1 MADRGLR
8 RSSATAASRPAAL
21 HGHAAERIRRLG
33 RRALPATAMLGLVL
47 FAATTSAQ
55 LSSHA
60 PPQYERGRVPNGGA
74 RVQGPV
80 SGGFTERGF
89 PQTSNPAANL
99 AVQDQVNGL
108 QGAGP
113 AAGAELQLQQT
124 IDVERMLSPSG
135 MTSTL
140 KIMLLL
146 TVLSLAPSIL
156 IMTTCFIRFVIV
168 MGLLRQALGTQQ
180 LPPNQVIISLCL
192 FLTLMVM
199 APVWQQAYDQG
210 IRPYTNAQPG
220 ERPPTLEEAFANTVQ
235 PLRQFMSEQINKA
248 DNGDAVWM
256 FLEFRNGTPNQAPPD
271 SYDDVPLTVLLPA
284 YMLSE
289 LKTAFI
295 IGFQIYLPFLVIDM
309 VVSSVL
315 ISMGMMMLPPVLISL
330 PFKLLLFV
338 LIDGWFLTV
347 GMLLESVRPFG

>member
-1 MADRGLR
+1 
-8 RSSATAASRPAAL
+8 
-21 HGHAAERIRRLG
+21 
-33 RRALPATAMLGLVL
+33 
-47 FAATTSAQ
+47 
-55 LSSHA
+55 
-60 PPQYERGRVPNGGA
+60 
-74 RVQGPV
+74 
-80 SGGFTERGF
+80 
-89 PQTSNPAANL
+89 
-99 AVQDQVNGL
+99 
-108 QGAGP
+108 
-113 AAGAELQLQQT
+113 
-124 IDVERMLSPSG
+124 

-168 MGLLRQALGTQQ
+168 LGLLRQALGTQQ
-180 LPPNQVIISLCL
+180 LPPNQVIVSLCL

-199 APVWQQAYDQG
+199 APVWQQAYEQG
-210 IRPYTNAQPG
+210 IRPYTSAQPG
-220 ERPPTLEEAFANTVQ
+220 EQQPTLEEAFQNTVQ
-235 PLRQFMSEQINKA
+235 PLRQFMSEQIHKS
-248 DNGDAVWM
+248 DNGDAVWL
-256 FLEFRNGTPNQAPPD
+256 FLEFRNPEGAEAAPQN
-271 SYDDVPLTVLLPA
+271 YDDVPLTVLLPA

-289 LKTAFI
+289 LKTAFV